1 MTSTPAN
8 SARKGLRG
16 YLPPLVQWLLPAI
29 ATLIGWHTFSKRF
42 GYPVHT
48 DAELT
53 YLPAARAFLEQGW
66 AYLLNPE
73 SYRVVPLAYLWP
85 ALWDAD
91 PSSIRIANASLWL
104 ACVFFI
110 WNTSLTLGGLRAAVL
125 ALALWTF
132 HPEIPLY
139 FSTELTEPIF
149 LAGLFGWIFALAKI
163 TMDQKARFSTA
174 LLAGLGL
181 CITLLSRPVLQLIAP
196 LGGSMPFC
204 VELDNLKDTD
214 APIHQPAAM
223 LVAAD

>member
-16 YLPPLVQWLLPAI
+16 YLPSLVQWLLPAI

-85 ALWDAD
+85 AL
-91 PSSIRIANASLWL
+91 
-104 ACVFFI
+104 
-110 WNTSLTLGGLRAAVL
+110 
-125 ALALWTF
+125 
-132 HPEIPLY
+132 
-139 FSTELTEPIF
+139 
-149 LAGLFGWIFALAKI
+149 
-163 TMDQKARFSTA
+163 
-174 LLAGLGL
+174 
-181 CITLLSRPVLQLIAP
+181 
-196 LGGSMPFC
+196 
-204 VELDNLKDTD
+204 
-214 APIHQPAAM
+214 
-223 LVAAD
+223 